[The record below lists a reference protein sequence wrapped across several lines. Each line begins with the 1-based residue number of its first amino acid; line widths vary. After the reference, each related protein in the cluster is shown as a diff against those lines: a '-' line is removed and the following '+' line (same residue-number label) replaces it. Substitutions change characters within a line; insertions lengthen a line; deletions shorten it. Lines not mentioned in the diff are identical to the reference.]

1 MNVVVNATVTT
12 DQEENL
18 NVKAQLKV
26 NIFYLNNSIIFVLRC
41 SKVLGLFCICRYCAL
56 LWLCIIFKPWK
67 WFIMSC
73 VNPSCHLKV
82 AACLSLYDPK
92 SCHVECCEN
101 FTVKLDY
108 VSEYHPVMQT
118 I

>member
-56 LWLCIIFKPWK
+56 LMYNIQAMEMVYYELRESIVP
-67 WFIMSC
+67 
-73 VNPSCHLKV
+73 P
-82 AACLSLYDPK
+82 
-92 SCHVECCEN
+92 
-101 FTVKLDY
+101 
-108 VSEYHPVMQT
+108 
-118 I
+118 